1 MNFLAIQNQNTAVSM
16 VEEDVTI
23 DEHESIHTPQYGEN
37 FNGIMKLKRGP
48 RRRIYAGKCSK
59 MEILVDLRYFL

>member
-1 MNFLAIQNQNTAVSM
+1 MNFLAIQNNNAIAIN
-16 VEEDVTI
+16 EEDI
-23 DEHESIHTPQYGEN
+23 SIEEHESIHTPQYEEN

-59 MEILVDLRYFL
+59 